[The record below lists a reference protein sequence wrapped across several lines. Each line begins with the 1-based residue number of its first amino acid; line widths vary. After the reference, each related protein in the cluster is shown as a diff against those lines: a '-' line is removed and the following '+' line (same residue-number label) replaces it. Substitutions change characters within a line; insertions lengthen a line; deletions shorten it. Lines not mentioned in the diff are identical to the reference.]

1 MNWNIFF
8 ASIFICISRQS
19 QILFI
24 YYLFIYTFSLFRCF
38 WRHFYAESF
47 TIEECERLGKYC
59 GNFLADLH
67 CVKQTLAQSAKLGSR
82 YRDEQIQ
89 TWLFY

>member
-1 MNWNIFF
+1 MIKVFHELEHILRF
-8 ASIFICISRQS
+8 LDTHPVIIY

-24 YYLFIYTFSLFRCF
+24 YYLLIYTFSLFRCF
-38 WRHFYAESF
+38 WRHFYADSF

-67 CVKQTLAQSAKLGSR
+67 CVKQTLAQSAKLGR
-82 YRDEQIQ
+82 RWQIE
-89 TWLFY
+89 Y